1 MSIFVSWGKRTVE
14 SGSEM
19 ILEAFAIKIL
29 SLFALKTH
37 SKFSFM
43 TSAAIVVVVNLIDAE
58 LL

>member
-19 ILEAFAIKIL
+19 ILEAFAIKII